1 MFLLVI
7 GVMGVMVA
15 VTPWVAVLVIP
26 FGIIFFAIQWY
37 FLRSSRDVKR
47 LESAGEYRGSQVGMI
62 VQAGFY
68 LCHN

>member
-47 LESAGEYRGSQVGMI
+47 LESAGEYRGSQVGMAR
-62 VQAGFY
+62 QAGP
-68 LCHN
+68 